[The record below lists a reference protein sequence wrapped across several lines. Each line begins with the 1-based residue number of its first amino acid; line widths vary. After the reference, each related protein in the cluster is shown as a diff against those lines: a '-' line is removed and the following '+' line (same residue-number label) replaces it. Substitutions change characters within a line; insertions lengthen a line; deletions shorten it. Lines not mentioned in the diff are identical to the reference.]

1 MMNVN
6 HLSPLSFTSD
16 IALNYHLNPF
26 FSCRVRN
33 GIDSLYAMIS
43 AVDRLQQ

>member
-6 HLSPLSFTSD
+6 HLSPLNFTSD
-16 IALNYHLNPF
+16 IALNYHLKPF
-26 FSCRVRN
+26 FLCRVRN
-33 GIDSLYAMIS
+33 GIDILYAMIS